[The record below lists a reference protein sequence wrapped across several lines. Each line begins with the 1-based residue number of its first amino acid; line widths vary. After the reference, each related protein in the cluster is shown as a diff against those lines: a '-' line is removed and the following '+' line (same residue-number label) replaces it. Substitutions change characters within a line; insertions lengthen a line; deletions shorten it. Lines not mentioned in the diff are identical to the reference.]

1 MIVHSTNPYIEGL
14 DPLPRPMGD
23 KRLKVIGLA
32 GEYRANSKSGLLVNL
47 ALSIAKEQGAD
58 VEFWDLAERPLPLVG
73 EEGCWTHPNVKAFQS
88 LLEESDAFLLS
99 SPEYHGTMSGVMKN
113 TLDWMYDKH
122 VGGKVFGLMSTL
134 GGVTNANTLN
144 HLRISL
150 RWLHGWPVPE
160 QLAIGHVKNAFDEE
174 GALVDGDLHQRLVSL
189 VSSVLSA
196 AKKLR

>member
-1 MIVHSTNPYIEGL
+1 
-14 DPLPRPMGD
+14 MGD
-23 KRLKVIGLA
+23 KPLKVIGLA
-32 GEYRANSKSGLLVNL
+32 GEYRSSSKSGMLVNL
-47 ALSIAKEQGAD
+47 ALKMAKEHGAD
-58 VEFWDLAERPLPLVG
+58 VEFWDLDERPLPLVG
-73 EEGCWTHPNVKAFQS
+73 EEGCWAHPNVKAFQT

-113 TLDWMYDKH
+113 TMDWMYDKH

-144 HLRISL
+144 HMRISL

-160 QLAIGHVKNAFDEE
+160 QLAIGHVKEAFDED
-174 GALVDGDLHQRLVSL
+174 GGLVNEDLHQRLSKL
-189 VSSVLSA
+189 VNSVLTA